1 LSRGCPV
8 FTGRETGC
16 TVFSSE
22 SSLLDPYTPRSSRI
36 FSEWFGGY
44 TERRTGKYRRGVL
57 FQVAL
62 HRTGLELGKR
72 KGYFIS

>member
-1 LSRGCPV
+1 LGRGCPV

-16 TVFSSE
+16 IVFSSE
-22 SSLLDPYTPRSSRI
+22 SSLQNPYTPRSARI

-44 TERRTGKYRRGVL
+44 TERRTGKYRRSVL

-62 HRTGLELGKR
+62 HITGFELGKR
-72 KGYFIS
+72 KGSIIS